1 MRRLALRRFP
11 DAIVRRRQGVGAF
24 DEYGEW
30 IQGQIVTVVLPAS
43 IQPVKLEDSDFAGG
57 VSLVDRLKVY
67 VPVGIERVVTPGD
80 TLRWNGGVL
89 AWNGGVLAWNGA
101 PLMWGGPIGYR
112 AGDENPLAAAFEAA
126 GADEVEIGTTRYSVV
141 ESELWRGGHVRA
153 ILLRET

>member
-1 MRRLALRRFP
+1 MRRLAIRRFP
-11 DAIVRRRQGVGAF
+11 DAIVRRRQGPGDF
-24 DEYGEW
+24 NEYGEFEP
-30 IQGQIVTVVLPAS
+30 GRIVRTVLPALV
-43 IQPVKLEDSDFAGG
+43 QPVKLEDANIAGG

-67 VPVGIERVVTPGD
+67 VPTGIERVVTAGD
-80 TLRWNGGVL
+80 VLSWYGEALR
-89 AWNGGVLAWNGA
+89 WNGA